1 MKLGMP
7 IAYGQDFEQTIENL
21 VQFEQAGLDRVMIP
35 EAYGFDAVT
44 QMGYVAAR
52 TSKLELAFGILP
64 MFTRTPTN
72 LAMTA
77 AGLDYVSDGRC
88 ILGIGASG
96 PQVIEGF
103 HGVRYDAPV
112 GRAREHAEICRRIW
126 RRDNSPYHGRY
137 YHLPLRR
144 EDGGTGLG
152 KPLKLLNYPVREN
165 IPLLLAAIGPRN
177 VELAAE
183 IFDEWQPFLFVPE
196 LCEKVFGESLA
207 AGTAKRDAA
216 LGRLGISVQT
226 TLLITDDQ
234 QEAAAALEAVR
245 HHAALYIGG
254 MGARGANFYNTL
266 AARYGYAEEARAIQD
281 LYLAGRKAQ
290 AAAAVPVDFA
300 QRMSLIG
307 TAEFVA
313 ERLKVYAEAGVTCLL
328 VSPAA
333 TSHQA
338 QRRDVATL
346 KSDLWPA
353 QPGTAA

>member
-7 IAYGQDFEQTIENL
+7 IAYGDGFEETVDNL
-21 VQFEQAGLDRVMIP
+21 VEFEQAGLDRVMIP
-35 EAYGFDAVT
+35 EAYGFDAVS

-52 TSKLELAFGILP
+52 TSHVELAFGILP

-77 AGLDYVSDGRC
+77 AGVDYVSGGRC

-112 GRAREHAEICRRIW
+112 DRAREHAQICRQIW
-126 RRDNSPYHGRY
+126 RRDNSPYHGRH
-137 YHLPLRR
+137 YHLPLRP

-152 KPLKLLNYPVREN
+152 KPLKLINYPVRER

-177 VELAAE
+177 VALAAE
-183 IFDEWQPFLFVPE
+183 IFDEWQPILFVPE
-196 LCEKVFGESLA
+196 LCQKVFGESLA
-207 AGTAKRDAA
+207 AGTARRDPM

-226 TLLITDDQ
+226 AALITDDQ

-266 AARYGYAEEARAIQD
+266 AERYGYAEEARIIQD
-281 LYLAGRKAQ
+281 LYLAGRKAE
-290 AAAAVPVDFA
+290 AAAAVPVDLA
-300 QRMSLIG
+300 NRMSLIG
-307 TAEFVA
+307 PAEFVR
-313 ERLKVYAEAGVTCLL
+313 ERLKVYADAGVTCLL

-333 TSHQA
+333 GSHEA
-338 QRRDVATL
+338 RLRDMTTL
-346 KSDLWPA
+346 KNELWPSE
-353 QPGTAA
+353 G

>member
-7 IAYGQDFEQTIENL
+7 IAYDEDFEQTVDNL
-21 VQFEQAGLDRVMIP
+21 VEFEQAGLDRVMIP

-52 TSKLELAFGILP
+52 TRKVELAFGILP
-64 MFTRTPTN
+64 MFSRTPTA

-77 AGLDYVSDGRC
+77 AGLDYVSGARC
-88 ILGIGASG
+88 VLGIGASG

-103 HGVRYDAPV
+103 HGVHYDAPV

-126 RRDNSPYHGRY
+126 RRDNSAYHGRY

-152 KPLKLLNYPVREN
+152 KPLKLMNHPVRER

-196 LCEKVFGESLA
+196 LCQKVFGESLA
-207 AGTAKRDAA
+207 AGAAKRDAT

-226 TLLITDDQ
+226 TMLITDDH
-234 QEAAAALEAVR
+234 QEAAAALAAVR
-245 HHAALYIGG
+245 RHAALYIGG

-266 AARYGYAEEARAIQD
+266 AVRYGYAEEARAIQD
-281 LYLAGRKAQ
+281 LYLAGNKAE
-290 AAAAVPVDFA
+290 AAAAVPVDLA
-300 QRMSLIG
+300 RRMSLIG
-307 TAEFVA
+307 PAEFVR
-313 ERLKVYAEAGVTCLL
+313 ERLKVYADAGVTCLL

-333 TSHQA
+333 ASHKARLQDMA
-338 QRRDVATL
+338 RL
-346 KSDLWPA
+346 KNELWPVD
-353 QPGTAA
+353 G

>member
-7 IAYGQDFEQTIENL
+7 IAYDEDFEKTAANL
-21 VQFEQAGLDRVMIP
+21 VEFEEAGLDRVMIP

-52 TSKLELAFGILP
+52 TRNLELAFGILP
-64 MFTRTPTN
+64 MFSRTPTT

-77 AGLDYVSDGRC
+77 AGLDYVSGGRC
-88 ILGIGASG
+88 VLGIGASG

-103 HGVRYDAPV
+103 HGVHYDAPV
-112 GRAREHAEICRRIW
+112 GRAREHAEICRQIW
-126 RRDNSPYHGRY
+126 RRENTPYHGRY

-152 KPLKLLNYPVREN
+152 KPLKLLNYPVRER

-196 LCEKVFGESLA
+196 FCRKVFGESLA
-207 AGTAKRDAA
+207 SGNARRDAT
-216 LGRLGISVQT
+216 LDPLGISVQT

-234 QEAAAALEAVR
+234 QEAAAALAAVR

-266 AARYGYAEEARAIQD
+266 AVRYGYADEARTIQD
-281 LYLAGRKAQ
+281 LYLAGRKAE
-290 AAAAVPVDFA
+290 AAAAVPVDLA
-300 QRMSLIG
+300 KRISLIG
-307 TAEFVA
+307 PADFVR
-313 ERLKVYAEAGVTCLL
+313 ERVKVHADAGVTCLL

-333 TSHQA
+333 SSHEARLQ
-338 QRRDVATL
+338 DMTTL
-346 KSDLWPA
+346 KNELWPEGSPA
-353 QPGTAA
+353 T

>member
-7 IAYGQDFEQTIENL
+7 IAYGEDFEQTVGNL

-52 TSKLELAFGILP
+52 TTKLELAFGILP

-77 AGLDYVSDGRC
+77 AGLDYVSGGRC

-112 GRAREHAEICRRIW
+112 GRAREHAEICRQIW
-126 RRDNSPYHGRY
+126 RRDNSPYHGHY

-144 EDGGTGLG
+144 EDGGTGMG
-152 KPLKLLNYPVREN
+152 KPLKLMNYPVRER

-177 VELAAE
+177 VKLAAE

-207 AGTAKRDAA
+207 AGAAKRDAA

-226 TLLITDDQ
+226 TVLITDDQ
-234 QEAAAALEAVR
+234 HEAAAALEAVR

-266 AARYGYAEEARAIQD
+266 AVRYGYAAEACAIQD
-281 LYLAGRKAQ
+281 LYLSGRKTE
-290 AAAAVPVDFA
+290 AAAAVPVDLA
-300 QRMSLIG
+300 RRMSLIG
-307 TAEFVA
+307 PADFVA
-313 ERLKVYAEAGVTCLL
+313 ERLKVYADAGVTCLL

-333 TSHQA
+333 ASHNA
-338 QRRDVATL
+338 RLRDIAAL

-353 QPGTAA
+353 EC